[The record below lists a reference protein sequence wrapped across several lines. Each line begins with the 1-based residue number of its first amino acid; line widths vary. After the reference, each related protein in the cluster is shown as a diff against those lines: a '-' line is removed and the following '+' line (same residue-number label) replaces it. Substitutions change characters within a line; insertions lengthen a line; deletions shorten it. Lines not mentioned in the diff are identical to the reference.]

1 MKRIGVVGIIFSG
14 NRESVQ
20 QLQSVLSDYSEIIVG
35 RMGVPLPEDRIS
47 AISVI
52 VKGENDKISALTGK
66 IGRLKDVNV
75 KSVLNNVEIM
85 EA

>member
-1 MKRIGVVGIIFSG
+1 MKRIGVVGIIVSG